1 MRYKAAL
8 KEETIMPQKNKV
20 KYNLKNV
27 HWAVVTFDDD
37 NVPSFGTVHKWP
49 GAVNMSL
56 DAEGSPTIFYAD
68 GIQYYVVNNN
78 NGYSGD
84 YESAIVP
91 EDFRREVLG
100 DYLDANG
107 VLIEN
112 ADAPSV
118 HFALMFEFD
127 GDVNQIRHV
136 VYNNTATR
144 PGIESGTKEDEIE
157 VKTETIEITSSPIY
171 LAALDK
177 NVVKARSG
185 SDTTD
190 GVYQSWYDDVYIP
203 ATTSQSVEITGADTV
218 VAGNTIEL
226 TATTVPASSSVIWTS
241 SNTTVA
247 SVNGS
252 GVVTGVAAGTVTI
265 MASLATDGSVFDTK
279 TITVTAAQQGN

>member
-8 KEETIMPQKNKV
+8 KEETIMPKKNKV

-27 HWAVVTFDDD
+27 HWAIVTFDDD
-37 NVPSFGTVHKWP
+37 NVPSFGPVHKWP
-49 GAVNMSL
+49 GAVSMSL
-56 DAEGSPTIFYAD
+56 DAEGSPSIFYAD

-84 YESAIVP
+84 YESAMVP
-91 EDFRREVLG
+91 EDFRTEVLG

-107 VLIEN
+107 VLVEN

-144 PGIESGTKEDEIE
+144 PSIESQTKEDETE
-157 VKTETIEITSSPIY
+157 VQTETIEITSSPLY

-185 SDTTD
+185 SDTADTA
-190 GVYQSWYDDVYIP
+190 YQNWYNEVYIP
-203 ATTSQSVEITGADTV
+203 EASNRSVSISGEDTV
-218 VAGNTIEL
+218 AVGGTVSL
-226 TATTVPASSSVIWTS
+226 TATTTPADASVIWS
-241 SNTTVA
+241 SSDSAVA
-247 SVNGS
+247 TINGA

-265 MASLATDGSVFDTK
+265 TAQLAVDGTVSDQK
-279 TITVTAAQQGN
+279 TITVTS

>member
-1 MRYKAAL
+1 MGK
-8 KEETIMPQKNKV
+8 KNKV

-27 HWAVVTFDDD
+27 HWAIVTFDD
-37 NVPSFGTVHKWP
+37 NNIPSFGAVHKWP
-49 GAVNMSL
+49 GAVSMSL
-56 DAEGSPTIFYAD
+56 DAEGSPTIFWAD

-84 YESAIVP
+84 YESAMVP

-144 PGIESGTKEDEIE
+144 PGIESQTKEDETE
-157 VKTETIEITSSPIY
+157 VQTETIEITSSPLY
-171 LAALDK
+171 LEALEK

-185 SDTTD
+185 SDTADAT
-190 GVYQSWYDDVYIP
+190 YQNWYNEVYIP
-203 ATTSQSVEITGADTV
+203 EAATRSVSITGDSTV
-218 VAGNTIEL
+218 AAGSTVSL
-226 TATTVPASSSVIWTS
+226 TATTVPADASVIWS
-241 SNTTVA
+241 SSDSAVATVNA
-247 SVNGS
+247 S

-265 MASLATDGSVFDTK
+265 TARLAVDGSVSDTK
-279 TITVTAAQQGN
+279 TITVTAA

>member
-1 MRYKAAL
+1 MGK
-8 KEETIMPQKNKV
+8 KNKV

-27 HWAVVTFDDD
+27 HWAIVTFDD
-37 NVPSFGTVHKWP
+37 NNIPSFGAVHKWP
-49 GAVNMSL
+49 GAVSMSL
-56 DAEGSPTIFYAD
+56 DAEGSPTIFWAD

-84 YESAIVP
+84 YESAMVP

-144 PGIESGTKEDEIE
+144 PGIESQTKEDETE
-157 VKTETIEITSSPIY
+157 VQTETIEITSSPVY
-171 LAALDK
+171 LPTLGK
-177 NVVKARSG
+177 TIVKARSCSDTDDTVYQNWYNSVYVPESIVRSVTISGNSSVAVG
-185 SDTTD
+185 SD
-190 GVYQSWYDDVYIP
+190 
-203 ATTSQSVEITGADTV
+203 
-218 VAGNTIEL
+218 IEL
-226 TATTVPASSSVIWTS
+226 TATTVPASSAVIWAS
-241 SNTTVA
+241 SNSAVATVD
-247 SVNGS
+247 GS

-265 MASLATDGSVFDTK
+265 MAQLATDGSVFGTK
-279 TITVTAAQQGN
+279 TITVTGE